1 MSIYSLFLNEHKQDL
16 SVNFFYKEKY
26 GEIFTPFHLVEKMFD
41 LLPLD
46 IFSNPNLK
54 WLDPC
59 AGKGAFGIIL
69 YKRLFEGLSTEIKEP
84 KKRHHHIIENM
95 IFMIEINSVHI
106 PYLYTLFGENSNI
119 INGNYLDYAD
129 LKFDIIIG
137 NPPFNA
143 GGLIK
148 PPTKKNTNKKQDG
161 KAIWREFVINS
172 INSLNNNGILL
183 MITPSIWMKKDD
195 KLFNFIKNAGNLNK
209 IHTLTNTET
218 NKIFNKQAQTPTCY
232 FVLEKKQ
239 KDHNNNNNIFIWDNI
254 NSNYN
259 NYLLNLSL
267 PLKNISIISKIFFY
281 SKKYSNIQAYKTNM
295 PYKRVILSS
304 VETPS
309 HPYKNISTCRQQN
322 SKPVL
327 IINYSN
333 IPCKFHGIP
342 KIVLGH
348 KMHGIPYY
356 DISGNYGI
364 SNRDNYVITGY
375 SHDDFLKLMKFLN
388 SKLISAVFDSTRYR
402 MMYLEKYAFDFIPD
416 ITKIKNFPSDI
427 KNNSI
432 EDFFQLNS
440 KERKYINSYKIYSF

>member
-1 MSIYSLFLNEHKQDL
+1 
-16 SVNFFYKEKY
+16 
-26 GEIFTPFHLVEKMFD
+26 
-41 LLPLD
+41 
-46 IFSNPNLK
+46 
-54 WLDPC
+54 
-59 AGKGAFGIIL
+59 
-69 YKRLFEGLSTEIKEP
+69 
-84 KKRHHHIIENM
+84 
-95 IFMIEINSVHI
+95 
-106 PYLYTLFGENSNI
+106 
-119 INGNYLDYAD
+119 
-129 LKFDIIIG
+129 
-137 NPPFNA
+137 
-143 GGLIK
+143 

-239 KDHNNNNNIFIWDNI
+239 KDHNNNTNNNNNIFIWDNI

-295 PYKRVILSS
+295 PYKRVTLSS

-309 HPYKNISTCRQQN
+309 HPYKNISTCRQKN

-333 IPCKFHGIP
+333 IPC
-342 KIVLGH
+342 
-348 KMHGIPYY
+348 
-356 DISGNYGI
+356 
-364 SNRDNYVITGY
+364 
-375 SHDDFLKLMKFLN
+375 
-388 SKLISAVFDSTRYR
+388 
-402 MMYLEKYAFDFIPD
+402 
-416 ITKIKNFPSDI
+416 
-427 KNNSI
+427 
-432 EDFFQLNS
+432 
-440 KERKYINSYKIYSF
+440 